1 MDGIYTIIFAVVP
14 YICLMSG
21 WIQEE
26 YVVLKHLL
34 KQNISTNCSDISKML
49 RNKIFRVWE
58 NQSYVNTKVIFSL
71 LNTKKLGL
79 AYLLLSCLVFCLPL
93 HTATCQLLYLM
104 KFQSYRGISSRDKQ
118 TFILLLHGRFYVTF
132 WVANSKYRSL

>member
-1 MDGIYTIIFAVVP
+1 
-14 YICLMSG
+14 
-21 WIQEE
+21 
-26 YVVLKHLL
+26 
-34 KQNISTNCSDISKML
+34 ML

-79 AYLLLSCLVFCLPL
+79 AYLLLSCLVFWL

-104 KFQSYRGISSRDKQ
+104 KF
-118 TFILLLHGRFYVTF
+118 
-132 WVANSKYRSL
+132 